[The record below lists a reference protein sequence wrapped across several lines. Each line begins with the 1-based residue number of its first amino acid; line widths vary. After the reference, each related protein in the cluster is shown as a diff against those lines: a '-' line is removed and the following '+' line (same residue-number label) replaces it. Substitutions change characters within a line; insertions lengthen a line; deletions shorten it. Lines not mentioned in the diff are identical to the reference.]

1 MNNKFLFILSIIVFT
16 NIAFTSDTA
25 NSEAVQETLNSVE
38 EVIPAPYPVEA
49 LEEKWTAK
57 LESKGKYLGMLN
69 DDGSIYVIGS
79 HVAVKRPG
87 DRGFADS
94 KAIAYQKAESNA
106 KSQIVQ
112 MMGEELTSG
121 KSMSIMEDMI
131 DGEDPDAKAK
141 ATKMQKA
148 SKIVDQSLDKALSYL
163 GVSDDEI
170 ANMNEGKKKAQY
182 EEKYSSMSK
191 SLAAASIKGCAVVAV
206 SEGVAGSSG
215 YQMAVLMKYA
225 PELRSL
231 SAAMKSGKVTAVP
244 TGKARNSLNKLR
256 SLKPNQLMLT
266 HGARVMYDKDG
277 LPMVVGFGSKA
288 YETGGRREAQNVQN
302 AQTKARLTA
311 MTAIKQFM
319 AEDMV
324 VSEMS
329 ESVEK
334 LSEYSD
340 GSENVFSQEK
350 WEQAIVS
357 KETTVNIDGAMT
369 LRKWKGKHPLTGE
382 NLAGTVV
389 YWSMANRKMAQ
400 DIKRENSAPAKKAGP
415 TPTKKRETRDGV
427 LDDDFFDDDDF

>member
-1 MNNKFLFILSIIVFT
+1 MYLYIFILFT
-16 NIAFTSDTA
+16 FLTISFAADEA
-25 NSEAVQETLNSVE
+25 NSDAVQEALNSVE
-38 EVIPAPYPVEA
+38 EVEPAPYPVEV

-57 LESKGKYLGMLN
+57 LERKGKYLGMLN

-79 HVAVKRPG
+79 HVAVKSPG
-87 DRGFADS
+87 DRGFAAS

-106 KSQIVQ
+106 KTQIVQ

-121 KSMSIMEDMI
+121 KSMSVMEDMI
-131 DGEDPDAKAK
+131 DGEDPDAKKK

-163 GVSDDEI
+163 GVSEDEI

-182 EEKYSSMSK
+182 EEQYSSMSK

-206 SEGVAGSSG
+206 AEGKAGSSG

-231 SAAMKSGKVTAVP
+231 SAAISSGKITAVP
-244 TGKARNSLNKLR
+244 QGKARDSLNKLR
-256 SLKPNQLMLT
+256 TLKPTQLMLT

-277 LPMVVGFGSKA
+277 LPMVVGFGSGS

-302 AQTKARLTA
+302 AQTKARLAA
-311 MTAIKQFM
+311 MVAIKQFV
-319 AEDMV
+319 AEEMTV
-324 VSEMS
+324 AEMS
-329 ESVEK
+329 ESIEK

-340 GSENVFSQEK
+340 GTENVFSQEK
-350 WEQAIVS
+350 FEQSIKS
-357 KETTVNIDGAMT
+357 KETTINIQGAMT
-369 LRKWKGKHPLTGE
+369 LRKWKGVHPLTGE
-382 NLAGTVV
+382 HLAGTVV
-389 YWSMANRKMAQ
+389 YWSNKNRKMAE
-400 DIKRENSAPAKKAGP
+400 DIKRESTAPAGKSEP
-415 TPTKKRETRDGV
+415 TPPKKRETRDGI

>member
-1 MNNKFLFILSIIVFT
+1 MLNYILLLLFAITFT
-16 NIAFTSDTA
+16 FASGEA
-25 NSEAVQETLNSVE
+25 NSEAVQEALNSVE
-38 EVIPAPYPVEA
+38 EVEAAPYPVEV
-49 LEEKWTAK
+49 LEEKWSAK

-69 DDGSIYVIGS
+69 DDGSIYVVGS
-79 HVAVKRPG
+79 HVAVKSPG
-87 DRGFADS
+87 DRGFAAS
-94 KAIAYQKAESNA
+94 KAISYQKAESNA

-131 DGEDPDAKAK
+131 EGEDPDAKQK

-163 GVSDDEI
+163 GLSEDEI

-206 SEGVAGSSG
+206 TEGKSGSSG

-231 SAAMKSGKVTAVP
+231 AAAMNSENITAVP
-244 TGKARNSLNKLR
+244 TGKARNSLDKLR

-277 LPMVVGFGSKA
+277 YPMVVGFASGS

-302 AQTKARLTA
+302 AQTKARSA
-311 MTAIKQFM
+311 AIVAIKQFIAEEM
-319 AEDMV
+319 A

-329 ESVEK
+329 ESIEK

-350 WEQAIVS
+350 FEQSIKS
-357 KETTVNIDGAMT
+357 KETTITLTGAMT
-369 LRKWKGKHPLTGE
+369 LRKWKGKHPLTNE

-389 YWSMANRKMAQ
+389 YWSMANKKMAEK
-400 DIKRENSAPAKKAGP
+400 IKNENNAPDKTAPAKPVGNPRK
-415 TPTKKRETRDGV
+415 TKDGV

>member
-1 MNNKFLFILSIIVFT
+1 MYTFIYIIAIFSFSF
-16 NIAFTSDTA
+16 ASADA
-25 NSEAVQETLNSVE
+25 NSEAVQEALNSVE
-38 EVIPAPYPVEA
+38 EVEPAPYPVEV

-57 LESKGKYLGMLN
+57 LERKGKYLGMLN
-69 DDGSIYVIGS
+69 DDGSMYVIGS
-79 HVAVKRPG
+79 HVAAKSPG
-87 DRGFADS
+87 DRGFAAS

-112 MMGEELTSG
+112 MMGESLTSG

-131 DGEDPDAKAK
+131 DGEDPDAKQK

-163 GVSDDEI
+163 GLSDEEI

-182 EEKYSSMSK
+182 EEKYSSMSR

-206 SEGVAGSSG
+206 TEGNSGSSG

-231 SAAMKSGKVTAVP
+231 SAAINSGKITTVP
-244 TGKARNSLNKLR
+244 TGKARNSLDKLR
-256 SLKPNQLMLT
+256 SLKPQQIMLT

-277 LPMVVGFGSKA
+277 YPMVVGFGSGS

-302 AQTKARLTA
+302 AQTKARLA
-311 MTAIKQFM
+311 AITAIKQFV
-319 AEDMV
+319 AEDMT

-329 ESVEK
+329 ESIEK
-334 LSEYSD
+334 ISEYAD
-340 GSENVFSQEK
+340 GTENVFSQEK
-350 WEQAIVS
+350 FEQAIES
-357 KETTVNIDGAMT
+357 KKTTLNIKGAMT
-369 LRKWKGKHPLTGE
+369 LRKWKGKHPLTDE

-389 YWSMANRKMAQ
+389 YWSMKNKKMAE
-400 DIKRENSAPAKKAGP
+400 DIKKEVNRPDEVKSAKPSGNPRK
-415 TPTKKRETRDGV
+415 TKDGV

>member
-1 MNNKFLFILSIIVFT
+1 MLSKVSVT
-16 NIAFTSDTA
+16 GTDTLGLTKPLRQA
-25 NSEAVQETLNSVE
+25 RQTTLKMPKKGIKRESQKERKKRFSNVE
-38 EVIPAPYPVEA
+38 DIKADI
-49 LEEKWTAK
+49 KK
-57 LESKGKYLGMLN
+57 QQN
-69 DDGSIYVIGS
+69 
-79 HVAVKRPG
+79 RP
-87 DRGFADS
+87 
-94 KAIAYQKAESNA
+94 
-106 KSQIVQ
+106 
-112 MMGEELTSG
+112 
-121 KSMSIMEDMI
+121 
-131 DGEDPDAKAK
+131 DP
-141 ATKMQKA
+141 
-148 SKIVDQSLDKALSYL
+148 
-163 GVSDDEI
+163 E
-170 ANMNEGKKKAQY
+170 
-182 EEKYSSMSK
+182 
-191 SLAAASIKGCAVVAV
+191 
-206 SEGVAGSSG
+206 
-215 YQMAVLMKYA
+215 
-225 PELRSL
+225 
-231 SAAMKSGKVTAVP
+231 
-244 TGKARNSLNKLR
+244 
-256 SLKPNQLMLT
+256 
-266 HGARVMYDKDG
+266 
-277 LPMVVGFGSKA
+277 
-288 YETGGRREAQNVQN
+288 NVQN

>member
-1 MNNKFLFILSIIVFT
+1 MYSYIFILLMFSTFIYS
-16 NIAFTSDTA
+16 SDAA
-25 NSEAVQETLNSVE
+25 NSDAVQEALNSVE
-38 EVIPAPYPVEA
+38 EVEPAPYPSDV
-49 LEEKWTAK
+49 LEEKWGAK
-57 LESKGKYLGMLN
+57 LERKGKYLGMLN
-69 DDGSIYVIGS
+69 DDGSIYIIGS
-79 HVAVKRPG
+79 AVAVKSPG
-87 DRGFADS
+87 DRGFAAS

-106 KSQIVQ
+106 KTQIVQ

-121 KSMSIMEDMI
+121 KSMSVMEDMI
-131 DGEDPDAKAK
+131 DGEDPDAKKK

-148 SKIVDQSLDKALSYL
+148 SKIVDESLDKALSYL

-182 EEKYSSMSK
+182 EEQYSSMSK

-206 SEGVAGSSG
+206 SEGKAGSSG

-231 SAAMKSGKVTAVP
+231 SAAISSGKVTAVP
-244 TGKARNSLNKLR
+244 KGRARDSLNKLR

-277 LPMVVGFGSKA
+277 FPMVVGFGSGS

-302 AQTKARLTA
+302 AQTKARLAA
-311 MTAIKQFM
+311 MVAIKQFM
-319 AEDMV
+319 AEEMT

-329 ESVEK
+329 ESIEK

-340 GSENVFSQEK
+340 GTENVFSQEK
-350 WEQAIVS
+350 FQQAIKS
-357 KETTVNIDGAMT
+357 KETTVKINGAMT
-369 LRKWKGKHPLTGE
+369 LRKWKGVHPLTGE

-389 YWSMANRKMAQ
+389 YWSMKNRKMAE
-400 DIKRENSAPAKKAGP
+400 DIKRESTAPVEKSGP
-415 TPTKKRETRDGV
+415 TPTKKRETRDGI